1 MSRMAAPE
9 TAGAGSFRR
18 HFRLSGA
25 TKLGVRI
32 IVSAALLAL
41 LITKIPGDDVQ
52 PKDTHTGTL
61 LFLAFGLLFTL
72 AGFVLSAWRWQRTF
86 AVFDVR
92 VPLRTLLGHYLAGQF
107 VGNVLPSTIGGD
119 VLRVSRAAKTT
130 GTSDVAFASV
140 VIERLSGFVALPL
153 LTVIGFALE
162 PSLLE
167 LDHSWIALAIAGA
180 TVVALIVILAAA
192 ASPRLAGRFAKH
204 QNWMRFI
211 GAVHVGV
218 DRIRREPRRALSVL
232 VAAITYQLSV
242 LIAVYCAI
250 HALGISVPNGAVL
263 AFLPAVASAQ
273 VLPISLSGLGIR
285 EGLLVLLLRPLDV
298 PTGKAIGV
306 GLLWYGMTL
315 VVSLLGAPAFA
326 VGQRHEGSEDSIDL
340 TAEAESDGAAPPSLP
355 SPPATPTPASSR
367 TP

>member
-1 MSRMAAPE
+1 MAASE
-9 TAGAGSFRR
+9 TAGARIDRR

-32 IVSAALLAL
+32 IISAALLAL
-41 LITKIPGDDVQ
+41 LITKIPADDIQ
-52 PKDTHTGTL
+52 PKDTHFGTL
-61 LFLAFGLLFTL
+61 AFLAAGLVFTL
-72 AGFVLSAWRWQRTF
+72 GGFVLSAWRWQRVF
-86 AVFDVR
+86 AVFDVH

-130 GTSDVAFASV
+130 GTGDIAFASV

-153 LTVIGFALE
+153 LSVLGFALE

-167 LDHSWIALAIAGA
+167 LDHAWIALAIAGA
-180 TVVALIVILAAA
+180 TVAALVVILAVAG
-192 ASPRLAGRFAKH
+192 SSHLAGRFAKH

-211 GAVHVGV
+211 GAVHIGV
-218 DRIRREPRRALSVL
+218 DRIRREPRQALRVL
-232 VAAITYQLSV
+232 VAALAYQASV
-242 LIAVYCAI
+242 LVAVYCAI

-263 AFLPAVASAQ
+263 AFLPAVAAAQ
-273 VLPISLSGLGIR
+273 ALPISLSGLGIR

-315 VVSLLGAPAFA
+315 IVSLLGAPAFA
-326 VGQRHEGSEDSIDL
+326 VGHRHDADDASVGPAEGSE
-340 TAEAESDGAAPPSLP
+340 TATTRAP
-355 SPPATPTPASSR
+355 
-367 TP
+367 

>member
-1 MSRMAAPE
+1 V
-9 TAGAGSFRR
+9 GSTRR
-18 HFRLSGA
+18 QFRLSGA

-32 IVSAALLAL
+32 IISAALLAL
-41 LITKIPGDDVQ
+41 LITKIPADDVQ

-72 AGFVLSAWRWQRTF
+72 FGFVLSAWRWQRTF
-86 AVFDVR
+86 AVFDVH
-92 VPLRTLLGHYLAGQF
+92 VPLRTLFGHYLAGQF

-130 GTSDVAFASV
+130 GTSDIAFASV

-153 LTVIGFALE
+153 LSLVGFAIE

-167 LDHSWIALAIAGA
+167 LDRSWIALMIAGA
-180 TVVALIVILAAA
+180 TIAALVVILFVAG
-192 ASPRLAGRFAKH
+192 SPRLAGRFAKH

-232 VAAITYQLSV
+232 VAAITYQVSV

-326 VGQRHEGSEDSIDL
+326 VGQRHDAAEHSIDL
-340 TAEAESDGAAPPSLP
+340 TAEADADTQVDAQVDADATPPST
-355 SPPATPTPASSR
+355 PATPTTASSR

>member
-1 MSRMAAPE
+1 MAAPE
-9 TAGAGSFRR
+9 TAGARADGR
-18 HFRLSGA
+18 HIRLSGA
-25 TKLGVRI
+25 AKLGVRI
-32 IVSAALLAL
+32 IISAALLAL
-41 LITKIPGDDVQ
+41 LFTKIPADDVQ
-52 PKDTHTGTL
+52 PKNTHAGTL
-61 LFLAFGLLFTL
+61 AFLAAGLVFTL
-72 AGFVLSAWRWQRTF
+72 AGFILAAWRWQRVF
-86 AVFDVR
+86 EVFDTH
-92 VPLRTLLGHYLAGQF
+92 VPLRTLLAHYLAGQF

-130 GTSDVAFASV
+130 GTGDVAFASV

-153 LTVIGFALE
+153 LTFLGFALE
-162 PSLLE
+162 PSLLGI
-167 LDHSWIALAIAGA
+167 DNSWIALAIAGV
-180 TVVALIVILAAA
+180 TVVGLVVILAVA

-211 GAVHVGV
+211 GAVHIGV
-218 DRIRREPRRALSVL
+218 DRIRREPRRALRVL
-232 VAAITYQLSV
+232 VAAIAYQVAV
-242 LIAVYCAI
+242 LLAVWCAI
-250 HALGISVPNGAVL
+250 HALGISLPNGAVL

-326 VGQRHEGSEDSIDL
+326 VGHRGDPTGDGDTDDPIDARSET
-340 TAEAESDGAAPPSLP
+340 TAP
-355 SPPATPTPASSR
+355 TPTP
-367 TP
+367 

>member
-1 MSRMAAPE
+1 MAASE
-9 TAGAGSFRR
+9 TAGAGSARR
-18 HFRLSGA
+18 LFHLSGA
-25 TKLGVRI
+25 AKLGVRI
-32 IVSAALLAL
+32 IVSAALLAV
-41 LITKIPGDDVQ
+41 LITKIPADDVQ

-61 LFLAFGLLFTL
+61 LFLAFGLIFTFV
-72 AGFVLSAWRWQRTF
+72 GFVLSAWRWQRVF
-86 AVFDVR
+86 AVFDVH
-92 VPLRTLLGHYLAGQF
+92 VPLRTLLSHYLAGQF

-130 GTSDVAFASV
+130 GAGDIAFASV

-153 LTVIGFALE
+153 LSLIGFALE

-180 TVVALIVILAAA
+180 TIVGLIVILVVA

-218 DRIRREPRRALSVL
+218 DRIRREPRRAVSVL
-232 VAAITYQLSV
+232 IAAIVYQLSV
-242 LIAVYCAI
+242 LVAVYCAI
-250 HALGISVPNGAVL
+250 HALGISLPNGAVL
-263 AFLPAVASAQ
+263 AYLPAVASAQ

-298 PTGKAIGV
+298 TTGKAIGV

-315 VVSLLGAPAFA
+315 VVSLLGAPLFA
-326 VGQRHEGSEDSIDL
+326 VGQRG
-340 TAEAESDGAAPPSLP
+340 DGAPPGTK
-355 SPPATPTPASSR
+355 PAVDTDTAASTPTP
-367 TP
+367 

>member
-1 MSRMAAPE
+1 MSDMAASE
-9 TAGAGSFRR
+9 TAGAGSGRR
-18 HFRLSGA
+18 QIRLSSA
-25 TKLGVRI
+25 AKLGVRI
-32 IVSAALLAL
+32 VVSVALLAL
-41 LITKIPGDDVQ
+41 LITKIPADDVQ

-61 LFLAFGLLFTL
+61 LFLAFGLVFTL
-72 AGFVLSAWRWQRTF
+72 VGFVLSAWRWQRVF
-86 AVFDVR
+86 AVFDRHVS
-92 VPLRTLLGHYLAGQF
+92 LRTLLGHYLAGQF

-130 GTSDVAFASV
+130 GSGDIAFASV

-153 LTVIGFALE
+153 LSLVGFAIE

-167 LDHSWIALAIAGA
+167 LDRSWIALMIAAG
-180 TVVALIVILAAA
+180 TVAALVLILFAAG
-192 ASPRLAGRFAKH
+192 SSHLAGRFATH
-204 QNWMRFI
+204 QNWTRFI
-211 GAVHVGV
+211 GAVHVGI

-250 HALGISVPNGAVL
+250 HALGVSLPNGAVL
-263 AFLPAVASAQ
+263 AFLPAVAAAQ
-273 VLPISLSGLGIR
+273 ALPISLSGLGIR
-285 EGLLVLLLRPLDV
+285 EGLLVILLHPLGV

-326 VGQRHEGSEDSIDL
+326 VGQRHERAKRVTQPPVDAD
-340 TAEAESDGAAPPSLP
+340 AATSV
-355 SPPATPTPASSR
+355 PASTPTS
-367 TP
+367 

>member
-1 MSRMAAPE
+1 MAASQ
-9 TAGAGSFRR
+9 TAGAHVRRR
-18 HFRLSGA
+18 HLKLSGA

-32 IVSAALLAL
+32 IISAALLAL
-41 LITKIPGDDVQ
+41 LITKIPADDVQ
-52 PKDTHTGTL
+52 PKDTHPGTL
-61 LFLAFGLLFTL
+61 AFLAAGLVFTFV
-72 AGFVLSAWRWQRTF
+72 GFVLSAWRWQRVF

-119 VLRVSRAAKTT
+119 VLRVSRATKTT
-130 GTSDVAFASV
+130 GTGDIAFASV
-140 VIERLSGFVALPL
+140 VIERLSGMVALPL
-153 LTVIGFALE
+153 LSFVGFALE
-162 PSLLE
+162 PDLIG
-167 LDHSWIALAIAGA
+167 LDHAWIALAIAGA
-180 TVVALIVILAAA
+180 TVVALGLILVLAG
-192 ASPRLAGRFAKH
+192 SPRMAGRFAKH

-218 DRIRREPRRALSVL
+218 DRIRHEPRQALRVL
-232 VAAITYQLSV
+232 VAAITYQASV

-250 HALGISVPNGAVL
+250 HALGVSVPNGAVL
-263 AFLPAVASAQ
+263 AFLPAVAAAQ

-315 VVSLLGAPAFA
+315 IVSLLGAPAFA
-326 VGQRHEGSEDSIDL
+326 VGQRHEERHDTSAATSPE
-340 TAEAESDGAAPPSLP
+340 TATTS
-355 SPPATPTPASSR
+355 TP
-367 TP
+367 